1 MIILERPGIM
11 IYKFYKILIFI
22 TVSIFF
28 TNHAFSETKLLG
40 TEKNWKAYSTQID
53 KTKTCFI
60 TSEPIKTEGN
70 FNKNNRGKPYVFV
83 TNIKNGTNH
92 EVSIKAG
99 FNFKKNKD
107 VIFDVDG
114 KKTKL
119 FPVDD
124 RAWSESTKI
133 DRFLVQSMRK
143 GRKLVVTGISTPGN
157 KISDTYSLSGFTKAL
172 RLIDKSCS

>member
-1 MIILERPGIM
+1 MTISMRFGIM
-11 IYKFYKILIFI
+11 VYKFYTVLIYTIL
-22 TVSIFF
+22 SIFF
-28 TNHAFSETKLLG
+28 TTQALSETKLLG
-40 TEKNWKAYSTQID
+40 EEKYWKAYSTKIE

-60 TSEPIKTEGN
+60 TSEPIKTEGK
-70 FNKNNRGKPYVFV
+70 FNKDNRGKPYVFV
-83 TNIKNGTNH
+83 TNIKNGTTH

-114 KKTKL
+114 RKTKL
-119 FPVDD
+119 FPVED

-143 GRKLVVTGISTPGN
+143 GQKLIVTGISSPGN
-157 KISDTYSLSGFTKAL
+157 KIIDIYSLSGFTKAL

>member
-1 MIILERPGIM
+1 MRFGKM
-11 IYKFYKILIFI
+11 IYKFNKILMFI
-22 TVSIFF
+22 TVSILF
-28 TNHAFSETKLLG
+28 TTHALSETKLLG
-40 TEKNWKAYSTQID
+40 TEKNWKAYSTKLD
-53 KTKTCFI
+53 EVKTCFI
-60 TSEPIKTEGN
+60 TSEPIKTEGK
-70 FNKNNRGKPYVFV
+70 FNKENRGKPFVFV

-107 VIFDVDG
+107 VIFNVDG

-143 GRKLVVTGISTPGN
+143 GKTLKVTGTSTPGN
-157 KISDTYSLSGFTKAL
+157 KIIDTYSLLGFTKAL

>member
-1 MIILERPGIM
+1 M
-11 IYKFYKILIFI
+11 IYKFYNFLIFFS
-22 TVSIFF
+22 VLSFF
-28 TNHAFSETKLLG
+28 STNCFSETILLG
-40 TEKNWKAYSTQID
+40 TEKFWKAYSTKLD

-60 TSEPIKTEGN
+60 TSEPTETNGK
-70 FNKNNRGKPYVFV
+70 FNKSNRGKPYVFV
-83 TNIKNGTNH
+83 TNIKNGTKH

-99 FNFKKNKD
+99 FDFKKNND

-119 FPVDD
+119 FPVED
-124 RAWSESTKI
+124 RAWSESTKV

-143 GRKLVVTGISTPGN
+143 GKTLIVTGTSTPGN
-157 KISDTYSLSGFTKAL
+157 KIIDTYSLSGFTKAL

>member
-1 MIILERPGIM
+1 MINKL
-11 IYKFYKILIFI
+11 YKILIYI
-22 TVSIFF
+22 AVSIVL
-28 TNHAFSETKLLG
+28 TNQAFSETKLLG
-40 TEKNWKAYSTQID
+40 TEKYWKAYSTKLD
-53 KTKTCFI
+53 KAKTCFI

-70 FNKNNRGKPYVFV
+70 FNKGNRGKPFVFV

-107 VIFDVDG
+107 VIFNVDG

-143 GRKLVVTGISTPGN
+143 GKTLMVTGTSTPGN
-157 KISDTYSLSGFTKAL
+157 KIIDTYSLLGFTKAL
-172 RLIDKSCS
+172 GLIDKSCS

>member
-1 MIILERPGIM
+1 MRFGMM
-11 IYKFYKILIFI
+11 IYKFYTVLIHIIL
-22 TVSIFF
+22 SIFF
-28 TNHAFSETKLLG
+28 TTQALSETKLLG
-40 TEKNWKAYSTQID
+40 IEKNWKAYSTKID

-60 TSEPIKTEGN
+60 TSEPIKTEGK
-70 FNKNNRGKPYVFV
+70 FNKDNRGKPYVFV

-99 FNFKKNKD
+99 FDFKKNKD

-124 RAWSESTKI
+124 RAWSESSKI

-143 GRKLVVTGISTPGN
+143 GQKLIVTGISSPGN
-157 KISDTYSLSGFTKAL
+157 KIVDTYSLSGFTKAL